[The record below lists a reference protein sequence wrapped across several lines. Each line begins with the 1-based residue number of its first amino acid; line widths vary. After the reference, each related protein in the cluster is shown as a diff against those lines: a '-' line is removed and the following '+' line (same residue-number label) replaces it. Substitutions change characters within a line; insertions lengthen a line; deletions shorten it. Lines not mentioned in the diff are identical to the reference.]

1 MKATA
6 FLKHRFLNDKTDI
19 HISKPEWT
27 FCLDWTCLA
36 VWNSSLIRI
45 QLSTRFV
52 NMATLK
58 NVCGE
63 NDWDFKILASIV
75 FHLSHKAAC
84 VSDVGSKY
92 CLPHHSI
99 IEMWGHEANRLVKT
113 FRLFETYRDTGC
125 QSDPWGF
132 EHLGDYVFLIS
143 MRISD
148 KIQG

>member
-63 NDWDFKILASIV
+63 NDWDFQILASIV

-92 CLPHHSI
+92 CLPQTCKNIQTFWDLSRHRLSEWSLGFRVPRRLCISHQ
-99 IEMWGHEANRLVKT
+99 HANIR
-113 FRLFETYRDTGC
+113 
-125 QSDPWGF
+125 
-132 EHLGDYVFLIS
+132 
-143 MRISD
+143 
-148 KIQG
+148 